1 MPGNGQPPELIQVL
15 LEREKELNC
24 LYRIE
29 ELLARRSGS
38 LAGLFRDIIA
48 AIPSG
53 WRYPELCQARIVY
66 DGAVYQPPHFIP
78 SRWSEAVPISAGDRE
93 AGSLEISYVREVP
106 FSPEG
111 EGVFLEKESKLLRT
125 IADRIGQTLLHRD
138 LEKLLCEQR
147 AATREWM
154 ALVDALRRTDERL
167 YLYCSRKMLYFL
179 CRSDVKEARQALD
192 AFAATFAAHHPETVS
207 EINSP
212 SRRKPGVDIL
222 DMSAQVFEIAA
233 RHLSDAEILSS
244 LHRWIQ
250 ENRLSYL
257 IKTVDSAN
265 ISLGK
270 IIDVILRYRAQSGDG
285 AVLAQSTEKWLRVS
299 LIRRFFSDS
308 IDFINLVKHH
318 LQVSDFFDLVT
329 RIIYP
334 ATSNGRLGGKSTG
347 LFVAWRILTK
357 AAAREGLLADIR
369 IPKTWYLTAD
379 CLTSF
384 LNYNDLED
392 VNELKYKDIEQIRFE
407 YPNIIQLFKH
417 GRFPADIYRGLSHA
431 LDDFGECP
439 IIVRSSSLLEDQAGT
454 AFSGKYKSL
463 FLSNQGDKRTR
474 LHALLDAIAEIYASV
489 FGPDPIVYRSERELL
504 DFREEMGILIQEVVG
519 RRVGP
524 YHMPVFAGVAMS
536 SNEFR
541 WSPRLKRDDGLCR
554 LVPGLG
560 TRAVDRISNDYP
572 VLLSPGQPALRV
584 NVTPDEIRRYS
595 PAKVDVIN
603 LQDRVFETVPL
614 DRLLHGHGRDIPHLS
629 HLISA
634 YRDGQICHIPTME
647 LHLNRDEMVA
657 TFDGLVKRTPF
668 IRQIKA
674 ILQALREGM
683 KMPVEIEFAHD
694 GNQLYLLQ
702 CRPQS
707 MENEALPGTI
717 RDDIPESEVLFT
729 AHRFISNGRI
739 PDITHIVYV
748 PPECYAAQASLD
760 ALVDIGRAVGLLN
773 ALLPK
778 RRFILLG
785 PGRWGSRG
793 DIRQGVHVSYA
804 DICNAAVLMEIAYK
818 AGSHEPDLSFGT
830 HFFQDMV
837 EAGIR
842 YIPLYPEDHG
852 NRFNRRFLM
861 DSKNLLAAMLPGYAH
876 LADVLRVIEVSRER
890 VGKIL
895 RIVMNADQVMAMG
908 FFAEPATGSGKGGPE
923 NGTGYS
929 APS

>member
-1 MPGNGQPPELIQVL
+1 MIQVL

-29 ELLARRSGS
+29 DLLARRSGS
-38 LAGLFRDIIA
+38 LAELFRDVIA

-53 WRYPELCQARIVY
+53 WRYPELCQVRIVY
-66 DGAVYQPPHFIP
+66 DQLVYAPPHFTP
-78 SRWSEAVPISAGDRE
+78 SRWFESVPIPARDGES
-93 AGSLEISYVREVP
+93 GSLEISYVQDVP
-106 FSPEG
+106 FSHEG

-138 LEKLLCEQR
+138 LEKLLSGRQ
-147 AATREWM
+147 AATCEWM
-154 ALVDALRRTDERL
+154 ALVEALRRTDEKL

-179 CRSDVKEARQALD
+179 CRSDIKEARQTLD
-192 AFAATFAAHHPETVS
+192 EFAVTYAAYHPETVS

-212 SRRKPGVDIL
+212 SRQEPRSNIL

-233 RHLSDAEILSS
+233 RHLSDADIFSS
-244 LHRWIQ
+244 LHGWIQ
-250 ENRLSYL
+250 ENKLSFL
-257 IKTVDSAN
+257 VKTVDSAN

-270 IIDVILRYRAQSGDG
+270 IIDVILRYRAQISDG
-285 AVLAQSTEKWLRVS
+285 TVLAQSTDKWLRVS
-299 LIRRFFSDS
+299 LIRRFFSDN
-308 IDFINLVKHH
+308 IDFINLAKHH

-334 ATSNGRLGGKSTG
+334 DSSNGRLGGKSAG
-347 LFVAWRILTK
+347 LFVAWRIL
-357 AAAREGLLADIR
+357 ARTADKEGLLAEIK

-384 LNYNDLED
+384 MHYNDLED
-392 VNELKYKDIEQIRFE
+392 VNGLKYKDIEQIRFE

-417 GRFPADIYRGLSHA
+417 ARFPADIYRGLSHA
-431 LDDFGECP
+431 LDDFNECP
-439 IIVRSSSLLEDQAGT
+439 IIVRSSSLLEDRAGT

-463 FLSNQGDKRTR
+463 FLHNQGDKRTR

-489 FGPDPIVYRSERELL
+489 FGPDPIVYRSERGLL

-536 SNEFR
+536 FNEFR

-560 TRAVDRISNDYP
+560 TRAVDRITNDYP
-572 VLLSPGQPALRV
+572 VLLAPGQPALRV
-584 NVTPDEIRRYS
+584 NVSPDEIRRYS
-595 PAKVDVIN
+595 PAKVDLIN
-603 LQDRVFETVPL
+603 LQDQIFESVPL
-614 DRLLHGHGRDIPHLS
+614 DHILHEYGNEIPHLS
-629 HLISA
+629 HLISV
-634 YRDGQICHIPTME
+634 YRDEQICSIPTME
-647 LHLNRDEMVA
+647 LHLNRYEMVA

-668 IRQIKA
+668 IKQIKA
-674 ILQALREGM
+674 ILQALQEGM
-683 KMPVEIEFAHD
+683 KMPVEIEFAND
-694 GNQLYLLQ
+694 GNHLYLLQ
-702 CRPQS
+702 CRPQN
-707 MENEALPGTI
+707 MENEALPSNI
-717 RDDIPESEVLFT
+717 QDDIPDSETLFT

-748 PPECYAAQASLD
+748 PPERYAAQASLE

-793 DIRQGVHVSYA
+793 DIRLGVHVSYA
-804 DICNAAVLMEIAYK
+804 DISNTAVLMEIAYK
-818 AGSHEPDLSFGT
+818 EGSHEPDLSFGT

-852 NRFNRRFLM
+852 NKFNRQFLM
-861 DSKNLLAAMLPGYAH
+861 DSQNLLAEMLPQYAH
-876 LADVLRVIEVSRER
+876 LSEVLRVIEVSRER
-890 VGKIL
+890 AGKIVKIL
-895 RIVMNADQVMAMG
+895 MNADQVTAIG
-908 FFAEPATGSGKGGPE
+908 FFAEPA
-923 NGTGYS
+923 
-929 APS
+929 A